1 MSVPVILPQG
11 NANDAAATLIQ
22 WLVEPGSRVEKGRT
36 LALVE
41 TSKVTYEVEAPADGW
56 FVARA
61 SPGDMIEIG
70 AVIAEIAPAPSER
83 PAAPSAGG
91 PERKVTAKAR
101 RAMAAHGIVE
111 EQLPAGLSLVRE
123 QDVLALLPGAA
134 TADVSEFDAVF
145 DRADY
150 RQLMD
155 LLAALRR
162 RMKGKYA
169 RHVPTGT
176 LLNDRWRLAES
187 LGFGDGA
194 NAYDEALIMGDVQVG
209 AHCWI
214 GPYTVLDGR
223 GGLEIGD
230 WTSIG
235 TGAHAY
241 SHHTIDHALTGGRAA
256 EFRAPTRIGRC
267 CFVGPM
273 AVIAPGSI
281 IGDHSFVAALSY
293 VEGRFPPFSY
303 LAGIPAAVVG
313 RVEIKDG
320 RAIRHLFDRRDD
332 GRAS

>member
-11 NANDAAATLIQ
+11 NANDVTATLIQ
-22 WLVEPGSRVEKGRT
+22 WLAEPGSLVEKGRP

-41 TSKVTYEVEAPADGW
+41 TSKVAYEVEAPADGW
-56 FVARA
+56 FVVQA
-61 SPGDMIEIG
+61 SLGEMVEVG
-70 AVIAEIAPAPSER
+70 AVIAEIRSAPAER
-83 PAAPSAGG
+83 PTAPAAGG
-91 PERKVTAKAR
+91 PGRKITAKAR
-101 RAMAAHGIVE
+101 RVMEANGIAE

-123 QDVLALLPGAA
+123 QDVLALLPGTAP
-134 TADVSEFDAVF
+134 ADVSAFDAVL

-150 RQLMD
+150 RQLME
-155 LLAALRR
+155 LLGALRR
-162 RMKGKYA
+162 RMKDKYG

-176 LLNDRWRLAES
+176 LLNDRWRLAEAF
-187 LGFGDGA
+187 GFGDGA
-194 NAYDEALIMGDVQVG
+194 NAYDESLIMGDVQVG

-273 AVIAPGSI
+273 AVIAPGST
-281 IGDHSFVAALSY
+281 IGDHSFIAALSY

-320 RAIRHLFDRRDD
+320 RVIRNLFDRRDA
-332 GRAS
+332 GRG